1 MKQTA
6 SPSSSSSSSSVAAAP
21 PPPVLITLSQR
32 ARLLRQQ
39 QGLTLRALATKSG
52 LSLRF
57 LMDVEAGRGN
67 ISIRRLADL
76 AEALKT
82 TAADLVTVHSE
93 DPAPR
98 MVALLGVRGS
108 GKTTIGRR
116 LARRLKLR

>member
-1 MKQTA
+1 MRATVNDMKQTA
-6 SPSSSSSSSSVAAAP
+6 SSASSSTASTAP
-21 PPPVLITLSQR
+21 APVLITLSQR

-108 GKTTIGRR
+108 GKTT
-116 LARRLKLR
+116 